1 MFGTHRTA
9 AKAYANIGL
18 ETGVIAASPHQ
29 LITMLFDGAMAAI
42 LKAKNHIQ
50 NNQIAEKGEAIS
62 KAIMI
67 IDSGLRGGLNLDKG
81 GNLAQNL
88 DALYSYMVQRLME
101 ANLRNDPALLKE
113 VYGLLNDLKSAWVG
127 MADQN

>member
-50 NNQIAEKGEAIS
+50 NNQIAEKGETIS

-81 GNLAQNL
+81 GNLAENL

>member
-50 NNQIAEKGEAIS
+50 NNQIADKGQAIS
-62 KAIMI
+62 KAILI

-113 VYGLLNDLKSAWVG
+113 VYGLLNDLKSAWVA

>member
-29 LITMLFDGAMAAI
+29 LITMLFDGAMTAI

>member
-9 AKAYANIGL
+9 ARAYANIGM

-42 LKAKNHIQ
+42 LKAKNHLQ
-50 NNQIAEKGEAIS
+50 DNQPAEKGEAIS

-81 GNLAQNL
+81 GNLAETL
-88 DALYSYMVQRLME
+88 DALYSFMVQRLME